1 MTEKTGPWGGLML
14 HAKDFRPLVR
24 RPGLLE
30 RGTLRFEVNGGCDQ
44 FGNARGGQKIQL
56 TLLAAGRD
64 FRQNRHGAMQNLE
77 NGLAEKAVDNDP
89 ATFQEVRIPLSRF
102 GKLPENAN
110 GLFFQL
116 RGDNSSGFEIR
127 DIVIELPEEDDPPPV
142 PVRTERLLPVN
153 PKELYAIGQVRVQ
166 AENGGVAVQTATES
180 GPWSG
185 FITHFAPLPDITPEE
200 WKNGSL
206 EFELDG
212 GKTGG
217 QQLQFTLSDRRTKQ
231 NSRQVSAGKIVPG
244 RQTVTLPLGA
254 FAVDGRAPE
263 VTSPHGPVPGRQ
275 KRNRPVHHGPGQN
288 RHGKIAYS
296 SRSWIISSFSSTSP
310 LRRRALTV
318 WRGSAEIASRGASAA
333 FSSSSRITLARSMT
347 GCGIPASFATW
358 IP

>member
-1 MTEKTGPWGGLML
+1 ML

-166 AENGGVAVQTATES
+166 AENGGVAVQTAAES
-180 GPWSG
+180 GRGPASSP
-185 FITHFAPLPDITPEE
+185 ISPPCRTSRR
-200 WKNGSL
+200 KS
-206 EFELDG
+206 
-212 GKTGG
+212 GKTARSN
-217 QQLQFTLSDRRTKQ
+217 LSSTAAKP
-231 NSRQVSAGKIVPG
+231 A
-244 RQTVTLPLGA
+244 A
-254 FAVDGRAPE
+254 
-263 VTSPHGPVPGRQ
+263 
-275 KRNRPVHHGPGQN
+275 
-288 RHGKIAYS
+288 
-296 SRSWIISSFSSTSP
+296 SSFSSRCRTAGRSRTPGRSP
-310 LRRRALTV
+310 P
-318 WRGSAEIASRGASAA
+318 EK
-333 FSSSSRITLARSMT
+333 SSRADR
-347 GCGIPASFATW
+347 P
-358 IP
+358 